1 MRTVCLFLLAG
12 VPLVAVTEAP
22 AQDKKNNDKKAE
34 PKIALI
40 LPLGAAPGKTTKLT
54 IRGFRLDQAKA
65 VELPPGS
72 GSVKILSKG
81 AAPVPDKNPEQVG
94 DTQVVVE
101 VALSEKVAGNLKVKV
116 ATPAGTTPGHDLL
129 VESGLPVVAEKE
141 GNDGFAMAQAVPL
154 PGTVAGAV
162 DRPRDVDVFRVQGKP
177 GQKVRV
183 ALLAR
188 RHGSGLDGLATI
200 YDAKGNQVAFAERT
214 KGDPETEFVL
224 PADGLALIVVQDAH
238 DTGGSTHVYRL
249 VLGFRGD

>member
-1 MRTVCLFLLAG
+1 MRKVCLVFLAGIPLLAF
-12 VPLVAVTEAP
+12 TEAP
-22 AQDKKNNDKKAE
+22 AQDKKKKDRKAE

-40 LPLGAAPGKTTKLT
+40 VPLGAAPGKTTKLT
-54 IRGFRLDQAKA
+54 IRGFKLDQAKA

-101 VALSEKVAGNLKVKV
+101 VQVSDQVGGNLKVKV

-129 VESGLPVVAEKE
+129 VETSLPVVAEKE

-154 PGTVAGAV
+154 PATVAGAV
-162 DRPRDVDVFRVQGKP
+162 ERPRDVDVFRVQGKP

-183 ALLAR
+183 ALQAR
-188 RHGSGLDGLATI
+188 RHGSGLDGLVTL

-224 PADGLALIVVQDAH
+224 PADGIALIVLQDAH

-249 VLGFRGD
+249 TIR